1 MEKYMF
7 NLDRKRVIIK
17 NGEENLTFGGENT
30 KYKLLDFW
38 KWSVSD
44 LLSNATRGIF
54 AEFIVATAM
63 EIDLTNEASD
73 EWSEYDLETW
83 EWGKIKIEVKSSSY
97 LQTWDQRNYSNI
109 IFSIKKKGKTS
120 ITKDK
125 NTFIRPSDV
134 YVFCLLNHKDKK
146 TVDPLNMDQWSFYV
160 VSTNSINSVFK
171 DKNSIS
177 LKSLERITESIG
189 YSKLKEKII
198 KEAKNN

>member
-1 MEKYMF
+1 MT
-7 NLDRKRVIIK
+7 NLDKRRVKIK
-17 NGEENLTFGGENT
+17 NGEENLIFAGKNT

-63 EIDLTNEASD
+63 EIDLTNEARD

-97 LQTWDQRNYSNI
+97 LQTWDQKNYSNI

-120 ITKDK
+120 IAKEK
-125 NTFIRPSDV
+125 NIFIRPSDV
-134 YVFCLLNHKDKK
+134 YVFCLLDHKDKK
-146 TVDPLNMDQWSFYV
+146 TVNPLNMDQWSFYV
-160 VSTNSINSVFK
+160 VSTNTINNIFKERNSISINS
-171 DKNSIS
+171 
-177 LKSLERITESIG
+177 LENITEKIR
-189 YSKLKEKII
+189 YNQLKEKII
-198 KEAKNN
+198 NEAKNK

>member
-1 MEKYMF
+1 MEKYMV
-7 NLDRKRVIIK
+7 NLDRKRVKIK
-17 NGEENLTFGGENT
+17 NGEENLTFGGKNT

-63 EIDLTNEASD
+63 EIDLTNEARD

-120 ITKDK
+120 IAKDK

-134 YVFCLLNHKDKK
+134 YVFCLLNHKDKR

-160 VSTNSINSVFK
+160 LSTNSINNIFK

-177 LKSLERITESIG
+177 LKSLETITESIG
-189 YSKLKEKII
+189 YNKLKEKII